1 MNSKKTVAFFSFR
14 KAKLNVLITENFEIL
29 ISKTEKM
36 KIGYNPPLRSTG
48 SSLNPASCVCTV
60 TMVDAV
66 NLKMIWRGLCPQ
78 PPHRLVRKADT

>member
-1 MNSKKTVAFFSFR
+1 MNSKKAVAFFSFR

-48 SSLNPASCVCTV
+48 SSLNPVSWLPLLWL
-60 TMVDAV
+60 M
-66 NLKMIWRGLCPQ
+66 L
-78 PPHRLVRKADT
+78 